1 MIMLDDLNVLLKLMQ
16 QARVN
21 SDNAKTKAHDHKQI
35 ANELKV
41 EAKLAK
47 ETANL
52 ALKIVEQNKDASLRE
67 SLVSL
72 SLEASKKAEN
82 AESIVDQALKE
93 ANLSDKEVIEA
104 FLNLRQ
110 ATDKMAASLYK
121 NNLVKKN

>member
-1 MIMLDDLNVLLKLMQ
+1 MLDDLNVLLKLMQ

-21 SDNAKTKAHDHKQI
+21 SDNAKTKARDHKQI

-82 AESIVDQALKE
+82 AEWIVDQALKK
-93 ANLSDKEVIEA
+93 ANLSDKEVIDA

-110 ATDKMAASLYK
+110 ATDKMAASLYI